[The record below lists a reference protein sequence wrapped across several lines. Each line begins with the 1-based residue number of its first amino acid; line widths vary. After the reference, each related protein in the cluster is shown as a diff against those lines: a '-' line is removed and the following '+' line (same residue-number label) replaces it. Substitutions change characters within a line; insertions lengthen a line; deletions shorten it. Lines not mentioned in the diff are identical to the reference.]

1 MEDDDDIIDHKR
13 FKIINS
19 KWNQSSIV
27 TKSVL
32 HPTVVWDAIRRHHW
46 EVIMKDR
53 FIPKHVMHE
62 LYRMLECMVVNFESL
77 ILQKALNVVALMN
90 NIDETKTSTVAAT
103 ATATAAALE
112 DSEVTRLLDVN
123 QISAANVERLL
134 VEAYNRNDTILMLST
149 ITAAQSSGVDLI
161 STIIPAVIDQC
172 FSFEQSTMPSLLRD
186 LTGIGA
192 GARDSEWDS
201 SGSSSS
207 SAKESS
213 VLRLLLLNY
222 VQPSTNGVLVG
233 YTPCNW
239 LAQTFAKG
247 WGTSTSI
254 HEAGKRLSWDKVQCS
269 STKAA
274 MLLTSIPMQPF
285 TRLIFDYLYD
295 DLSIAVTEKKD
306 KNENVKKERIG
317 RRGVEMSQCYEFM
330 NLRRVCRSWNYY
342 LTFMYRETVSA
353 MKRNYTTLQQHAHVW
368 EEDIPDSG
376 LSYSPHRSFGGGS
389 DNDMGYTGIWFG
401 QRWRDNY
408 LDEGYRSRPHYHNW

>member
-103 ATATAAALE
+103 AAALE

-149 ITAAQSSGVDLI
+149 TTAAQSSGVDLI

-207 SAKESS
+207 SSVKESS

-233 YTPCNW
+233 YTPCSW
-239 LAQTFAKG
+239 LSQTFAKG

-306 KNENVKKERIG
+306 KNKNVKARKG
-317 RRGVEMSQCYEFM
+317 RRGVEMSQCHEFM

-368 EEDIPDSG
+368 EEDIWDTG
-376 LSYSPHRSFGGGS
+376 LSYSPQRSYRGGS
-389 DNDMGYTGIWFG
+389 DHGMDSFWM
-401 QRWRDNY
+401 RDNDY
-408 LDEGYRSRPHYHNW
+408 SPHYHNW